1 MNVLL
6 TGAGGFIGSRVAQ
19 LLLDRGHH
27 VHAVVRPSMP
37 APMFELAERNFTV
50 WPADLLDASAGRA
63 AVHGAKPDATLHLA
77 WFTEPGRYLHD
88 KPKNL
93 ESLAAGT
100 ALLGHL
106 TEVGCSR
113 IVLGGTCLEGA
124 VGPGYQPT
132 FYAVAKRALHDLAAS
147 LNSSGT
153 TVACCHVF
161 SVYGPGEDERRAVP
175 SVVRSLLQGDP
186 VAVSP
191 GTGLRDYLYV
201 DDVAHAL
208 CAVVGSDVAGTFD
221 VCSGQPRPLA
231 AVFEEIGIATGR
243 GDLIRWG
250 ERKPRPGENFEV
262 GGDPLALTELGWSPS
277 RSLHDGIAETVAWWR
292 SQLAPAATV
301 SEER

>member
-1 MNVLL
+1 MNVLV

-27 VHAVVRPSMP
+27 VHAVVRPTMP
-37 APMFELAERNFTV
+37 APMFESAEGNFTV
-50 WPADLLDASAGRA
+50 WPADLLDEGALRA
-63 AVHGAKPDATLHLA
+63 AVNGSKPDAALHLA

-93 ESLAAGT
+93 ESLTAGA
-100 ALLGHL
+100 ALLGRL

-113 IVLGGTCLEGA
+113 IVLGGTCLEGS
-124 VGPGYQPT
+124 VGPGCQPT

-147 LNSSGT
+147 LNSSDT

-161 SVYGPGEDERRAVP
+161 SVYGPGEDRRRAVP

-186 VAVSP
+186 VAVSL
-191 GTGLRDYLYV
+191 GTELRDYLYV

-208 CAVVGSDVAGTFD
+208 CTVVGSDVAGTFD
-221 VCSGQPRPLA
+221 VCSGQPRQLR
-231 AVFEEIGIATGR
+231 AVFEEIAIATGR

-250 ERKPRPGENFEV
+250 EREARPGENFEV
-262 GGDPLALTELGWSPS
+262 GGDPMALTGLGWSPS

-292 SQLAPAATV
+292 TQLAPAGAAP
-301 SEER
+301 EGR